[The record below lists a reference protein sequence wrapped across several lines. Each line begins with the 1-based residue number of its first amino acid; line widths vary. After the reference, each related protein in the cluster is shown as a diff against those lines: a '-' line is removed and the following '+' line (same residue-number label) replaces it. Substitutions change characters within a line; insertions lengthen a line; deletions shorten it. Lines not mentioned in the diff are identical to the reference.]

1 MTEFLSRAISE
12 AGPYAYLY
20 YVLGYVLTA
29 LSPVIPTLLVT
40 AIGGTALGFWPAT
53 LFGLL
58 GLALGAAISLSLSRW
73 LGRPLLLFLL
83 RRRDLGQW
91 EEFFGVR
98 SLRVWALVFFGINLD
113 VAVMASGLTS
123 LPLWRLWLTAVLARS
138 PWVVVVAWYGSAL
151 FESRAATIVGI
162 VGAVIVVA
170 LLARVAARVRA
181 ALLAMAKKTSE
192 GPP

>member
-1 MTEFLSRAISE
+1 MPEFLSQAITD

-29 LSPVIPTLLVT
+29 LSPVVPTPLVT

-58 GLALGAAISLSLSRW
+58 GLALGAAVALSLARW

-83 RRRDLGQW
+83 RRKDLGQW
-91 EEFFGVR
+91 EEFLGVR
-98 SLRVWALVFFGINLD
+98 SYRVWALVFLAINLD

-151 FESRAATIVGI
+151 FDSPMATVVGVI
-162 VGAVIVVA
+162 GAVIVFV
-170 LLARVAARVRA
+170 LLARVAARIRR
-181 ALLAMAKKTSE
+181 ALLELAKDD
-192 GPP
+192 